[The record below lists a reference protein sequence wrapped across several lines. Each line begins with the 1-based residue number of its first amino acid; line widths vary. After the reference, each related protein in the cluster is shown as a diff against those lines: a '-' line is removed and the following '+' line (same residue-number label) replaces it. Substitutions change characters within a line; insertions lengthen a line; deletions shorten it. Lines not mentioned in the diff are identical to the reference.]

1 LHDVDESRQRVL
13 DKLKKELGATVRG
26 ALEDPEVVD
35 VILNPDGKLWVN
47 RLGKGKTFTGE
58 VMLPHMALS
67 MLGTVATL
75 LQTEINRENPILQGE
90 LPIDGSRI
98 EGVIPPI
105 TAAPVFAI
113 RKKAAA
119 VFPLSAYVDQGRM
132 TEEQKEIIQKAIRE
146 RKNVLICGGTGSGKT
161 TLGNAILRE
170 LAEQCPSER
179 AVILEDTVELQCALE
194 DKTELRTWGKIKLTT
209 LLHATLRLLPDRII
223 VGEIRGAEVLD
234 LLKSWNT
241 GHPGGFAT
249 VHANDALSALTRLEL
264 LMIEADVPPNPRL
277 IAEAVDIVVFFTKAA
292 RIGPKLQEIIEVL
305 GFENGNY
312 QTRRIA

>member
-1 LHDVDESRQRVL
+1 MHDVDESRQRVL